1 MKAGGSWCL
10 SDGSSLEGF
19 IVEADEA
26 PDASLAIKS
35 IVDVVGTEPWF
46 DEEML
51 ELPHWI
57 AQYYLCP
64 WQRPC
69 GFYSW
74 QKKKKSIAAVGRYH
88 AEPGAE
94 GLLSE
99 RERSLYTYLAQEG
112 AMTRREIAR
121 LEGGEGAL
129 KGLITKKAVSL
140 TYEVTY
146 KLKEKFERTVALST
160 DGLAQKEAGIL
171 RGKGQLLALSLLQ
184 GTNPLPV
191 RVLEDR
197 GVSAGVIRILVSKGI
212 LTVGKQRV
220 LRDSYHADACGRCSQ
235 G

>member
-1 MKAGGSWCL
+1 MDYAKVAVNLPLKNLFRQFTYKVPPSLDFIGEGWRVVVPFGRQL
-10 SDGSSLEGF
+10 LEGF

-51 ELPHWI
+51 GTAHWI

-64 WQRPC
+64 LAEALRLFIP
-69 GFYSW
+69 G
-74 QKKKKSIAAVGRYH
+74 KKSIAAVGRYY

-121 LEGGEGAL
+121 LEGGG
-129 KGLITKKAVSL
+129 
-140 TYEVTY
+140 
-146 KLKEKFERTVALST
+146 
-160 DGLAQKEAGIL
+160 
-171 RGKGQLLALSLLQ
+171 RG
-184 GTNPLPV
+184 P
-191 RVLEDR
+191 
-197 GVSAGVIRILVSKGI
+197 
-212 LTVGKQRV
+212 
-220 LRDSYHADACGRCSQ
+220 
-235 G
+235 